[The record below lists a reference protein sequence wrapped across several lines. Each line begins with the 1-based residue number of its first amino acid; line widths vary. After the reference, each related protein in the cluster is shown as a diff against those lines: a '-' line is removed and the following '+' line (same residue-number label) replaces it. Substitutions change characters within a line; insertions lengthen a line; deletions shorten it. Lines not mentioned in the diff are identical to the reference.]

1 MKKLLLLLALPLLF
15 SCNQPNTQVMS
26 YDNVEKIKQRKPQV
40 GDIVYHKLD
49 SVACIITKVYVTT
62 PIKINVEY
70 RKPDGTMELVCC
82 QMADVYFT
90 K

>member
-1 MKKLLLLLALPLLF
+1 MKKLLLLIALPLLF
-15 SCNQPNTQVMS
+15 SCNQSDTKIMT
-26 YDNVEKIKQRKPQV
+26 YKNVKKTSERKPQV

-49 SVACIITKVYVTT
+49 SVACIITKVYITT

-70 RKPDGTMELVCC
+70 RKPDGTMESVCC